1 MLYKFFVFF
10 LFLFSSSITLAADE
24 SILSAFR
31 MYKDVA
37 MPKLAAPKVLEVRFD
52 EPLERYDFAVLDK
65 TSDEFVPYFLNRE
78 NIKVGS
84 SFAVSANTPAAGLEN
99 MVDGAPQTYA
109 DFPLPENGQGNI
121 AINLKSVKAI
131 TSTHLTVLLDS
142 YVALPNTIEIK
153 AVVNGETRIVVAR
166 KPMQS
171 SSVSFPR
178 TTSRDWT
185 ISFTFSQPLRIA
197 ELKLDDQNA
206 ETITKYGVRFL
217 AQKDHEYRIYFDADR
232 YAAPVAAEAPNLS
245 GARDY
250 ALVASGP
257 AVSNPIYKMSD
268 YDADG
273 VPDIRDNCVQ
283 VGNADQADIDDNGRG
298 DACDDFDKDGVINSS
313 DNCPNIPNRAQKD
326 IDADGIGEECDDK
339 DNRVT
344 ENYPWLP
351 WAGMGLAAAVLI
363 AFFAITARSVLKK

>member
-1 MLYKFFVFF
+1 MRYKFFTFF
-10 LFLFSSSITLAADE
+10 IFLLGSSIALAADE

-31 MYKDVA
+31 MYKDVV

-65 TSDEFVPYFLNRE
+65 TSDEFVPHFLNRE

-121 AINLKSVKAI
+121 AINLKSLKAI

-153 AVVNGETRIVVAR
+153 AVVNGENKIVVAR

-171 SSVSFPR
+171 SSISFPR

-232 YAAPVAAEAPNLS
+232 YVAPVAAEAPNLS

-257 AVSNPIYKMSD
+257 AQPNPLYKMSD

-313 DNCPNIPNRAQKD
+313 DNCPDIPNRGQKD
-326 IDADGIGEECDDK
+326 TDADGMGDECDDK

>member
-1 MLYKFFVFF
+1 MRYKIFALAIFF
-10 LFLFSSSITLAADE
+10 LGSSIALAADAN
-24 SILSAFR
+24 ILSAFR
-31 MYKDVA
+31 MYKDVIT
-37 MPKLAAPKVLEVRFD
+37 PKLAAPKVLEVRFD
-52 EPLERYDFAVLDK
+52 EALERYDFAVLDK
-65 TSDEFVPYFLNRE
+65 TLDDFIPYFLNRE
-78 NIKVGS
+78 NFRVNTP
-84 SFAVSANTPAAGLEN
+84 FAVSTNTPGAGLEN

-109 DFPLPENGQGNI
+109 DFPLPESGQGNVS
-121 AINLKSVKAI
+121 INLKSEKAI
-131 TSTHLTVLLDS
+131 TSTHLTILLDS

-153 AVVNGETRIVVAR
+153 AIVNGESKIVVAR

-171 SSVSFPR
+171 SSISFPR

-185 ISFTFSQPLRIA
+185 ISFAFSQPLRIS
-197 ELKLDDQNA
+197 ELKLDAENS

-232 YAAPVAAEAPNLS
+232 YVASATSEAPNLS

-250 ALVASGP
+250 ALVASSP
-257 AVSNPIYKMSD
+257 AASNPLYKMSD

-273 VPDIRDNCVQ
+273 VADINDNCVQ
-283 VGNADQADIDDNGRG
+283 VANPGQEDADGNGRG
-298 DACDDFDKDGVINSS
+298 DACDDFDKDGAINSS
-313 DNCPNIPNRAQKD
+313 DNCPNIPNRGQND
-326 IDADGIGEECDDK
+326 IDADGIGDECDEK